1 MYRYTGGDWIALVRG
16 GGSWEVRVKGN
27 LTVRPDT
34 GRINT
39 SPITAISPILRLQ
52 HGCNHTI
59 DIPSMHAI
67 ALKAWLCYLI
77 TDLYTIP
84 SVDDVDGD
92 EVRCRWARSSD
103 GECAGVCDAFPDA
116 ILDQVL

>member
-1 MYRYTGGDWIALVRG
+1 MFVVFVYRYTGGNWISLVRG

-59 DIPSMHAI
+59 NVPSMYDFGFRVC
-67 ALKAWLCYLI
+67 LCYI
-77 TDLYTIP
+77 
-84 SVDDVDGD
+84 
-92 EVRCRWARSSD
+92 
-103 GECAGVCDAFPDA
+103 
-116 ILDQVL
+116 